1 MLWISEAVVISINDM
16 EVDFMSNTLKESVT
30 MLEMLP
36 DSEQELAYE
45 FIKRLVLAWDPD
57 YTRLTPKEKERL
69 EAAENGE
76 YVNAEDIDW
85 EQ

>member
-1 MLWISEAVVISINDM
+1 
-16 EVDFMSNTLKESVT
+16 MSNTLKKSVT

-57 YTRLTPKEKERL
+57 YTKLTPKELERV

-85 EQ
+85 DN